1 MIQTVG
7 DTVLELTLKLTCWQK
22 PAGLDFH
29 IQVLLWLIMPDHWFW
44 MWHQTIV
51 VVFWGFFGHTNMSMH
66 WYVLHHFINYAV
78 TVSWEFFDIS
88 FFIVMRCILTQ
99 CHIGYVKLILNWYFW
114 NQLNIKDEIVFF
126 QIIWIFTFVI
136 NNK

>member
-44 MWHQTIV
+44 MWHQTSV
-51 VVFWGFFGHTNMSMH
+51 VVFLGFFGHTNMSMH
-66 WYVLHHFINYAV
+66 WYVSHYFINYAV

-126 QIIWIFTFVI
+126 SNHMNIYFC
-136 NNK
+136 NKQ

>member
-66 WYVLHHFINYAV
+66 WYVSHHFINYAV